1 MSQQEN
7 TTRLQRQLPS
17 HTDVRQEDSGHRP
30 EGQAPPSPYSHQGAP
45 APLTVLLADAQPAI
59 RHGVRSVLERSSG
72 ISVVGEAATADEVLA
87 ETSRCRPDV
96 LVVDPLMDEPTGTHV
111 ISRVLRMT
119 PDIGVLVF
127 SSDDDDKAITS
138 ALHAGARGY
147 LIKRA
152 NADQILR
159 GIQAVAAGEAI
170 VDKSIAD
177 RLSVL
182 IRPATGQYYYPF
194 PQLTNR
200 ERDVL
205 DRIAAGKSNTAIA
218 RELALA
224 SKTISNRVS
233 TIFGKLGVA
242 DRAQAIVLARDA
254 GLGHG

>member
-7 TTRLQRQLPS
+7 TKSLHWQLPP
-17 HTDVRQEDSGHRP
+17 HGDVPQDASGRAP
-30 EGQAPPSPYSHQGAP
+30 EGDAPAPGRAP

-59 RHGVRSVLERSSG
+59 RHGVRSVLEKSGG

-96 LVVDPLMDEPTGTHV
+96 LVVDPIMDEPTDAQV
-111 ISRVLRMT
+111 ISRVLRMMPAT
-119 PDIGVLVF
+119 GVLVF

-152 NADQILR
+152 SADQILR
-159 GIQAVAAGEAI
+159 GIRAVAAGEAI
-170 VDKSIAD
+170 VDRSIAD
-177 RLSVL
+177 RLSIL
-182 IRPATGQYYYPF
+182 IRPATRQYYYPF

-205 DRIAAGKSNTAIA
+205 ERIAAGKSNATIA

-233 TIFGKLGVA
+233 AIFGKLGVA

>member
-7 TTRLQRQLPS
+7 TTRLLRQLP
-17 HTDVRQEDSGHRP
+17 HHGNTERRDDSGRAP
-30 EGQAPPSPYSHQGAP
+30 EGEDASPRRAP

-59 RHGVRSVLERSSG
+59 RHGVRSLLEHISD
-72 ISVVGEAATADEVLA
+72 ISVVGEATTADEVLA
-87 ETSRCRPDV
+87 ETSRCKPDV
-96 LVVDPLMDEPTGTHV
+96 LVVDPLMDGPTGVQV
-111 ISRVLRMT
+111 ISQVLRMT
-119 PDIGVLVF
+119 PATGVLVF
-127 SSDDDDKAITS
+127 SSVDDDKAITS

-177 RLSVL
+177 RLSDL
-182 IRPATGQYYYPF
+182 IRPAGGQYCYPF

-200 ERDVL
+200 EREVL
-205 DRIAAGKSNTAIA
+205 ERIAAGKSNSTIA

-233 TIFGKLGVA
+233 AIFGKLGVA